1 MFFAAAVATSSPASG
16 PPPAAPSVVTNP
28 DWAAVP
34 SVDDMVQAF
43 PTRAMDEGVEGRVT
57 LRCTVDQLGS
67 LHDCR
72 VEGETPAGYG
82 FGEAA
87 LGLSDGFRMK
97 PRLEDG
103 RPVPGAEVRIPIVFK
118 IPQGFAPPPLDLALR
133 CYGLEAAD
141 AEAGTGDADAMKRAV
156 MLTIMV
162 GIQAVEKKLKP
173 SQLESMLTQARLAA
187 STPEALAKAGETRSE
202 CQTIYG
208 GFGRR

>member
-1 MFFAAAVATSSPASG
+1 MLFAAAVATSSPASG

-34 SVDDMVQAF
+34 SVDDLVQAF

-118 IPQGFAPPPLDLALR
+118 IPRDFAPPPLDLALR
-133 CYGLEAAD
+133 CYGFEAA
-141 AEAGTGDADAMKRAV
+141 AVEAGTGDAEAMKRAV
-156 MLTIMV
+156 MLMIMV
-162 GIQAVEKKLKP
+162 GIQAVEQKLKP

-187 STPEALAKAGETRSE
+187 ATPGALAKAGETRSE

-208 GFGRR
+208 AFGRR